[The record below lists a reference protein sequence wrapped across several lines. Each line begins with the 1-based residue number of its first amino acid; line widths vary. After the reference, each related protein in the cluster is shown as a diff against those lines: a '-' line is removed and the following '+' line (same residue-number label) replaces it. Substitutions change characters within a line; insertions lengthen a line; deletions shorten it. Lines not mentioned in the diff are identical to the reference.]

1 MAINPNLLRLF
12 SNGESFLDNDGKPL
26 VGNVAFYDRDNPGRT
41 CRIYDKN
48 GTTIQNPMPTT
59 DTGRLQ
65 QDVYLENDR
74 AYLIEFAK
82 YIPELPAYLFQF
94 SIELPKNIFVFKYE
108 DSIANR
114 AVFYFDNVDQMT
126 NETSDWQNGK
136 IYGLKGYYNAGD
148 KDVVYYMCQD
158 YTGENDGGSTFTVYD
173 QSTETQKTLR
183 LIAPANKYFDVKH
196 YGVFPTYSSYL
207 NVSQLQA
214 CDTYCYNNGYTMA
227 FTPTYNTAG
236 SMYLRGYYIRNANLS
251 LRSDI
256 WGTAETSL
264 HFENSTATLNLDD
277 CKMVIHADS
286 STITLNGETIHQTNV
301 HSGDESR
308 ITVNPT
314 INYIVD
320 KYSASKIT
328 AKNVNLIIIT
338 DSTDNVYDID
348 NCKIYSNAKINL
360 AKHNYIQNSYI
371 RQSFFYNITQSNIKN
386 QTLSGNTTNKSDWS
400 ASYYWI
406 AFLIVGKQQEI
417 DLEGSVGLGGYTLDI
432 DVDTVIKNGSL
443 SNGTITFSQG
453 LFTMENVTCSSSALI
468 KTYTTIKTTGNG
480 YNVILTGCTFEQGNL
495 SQFVCRTLKATNCD
509 FLSAGTGTPYG
520 LNIDCEYINA
530 VNCNFYCDVFAC
542 SYIDSTKYTSYFS
555 NNNFRSNLYIRP
567 GTATSSAYI
576 SSDWSLSNQMW
587 NYGCTIMNNN
597 FYEAN
602 DSAGHIRIYQ
612 ITWDNQT
619 VPNQTG
625 YITSLLQI
633 NNNNIISNIVQKPT
647 DNNRA
652 WNWIQWPERP
662 TPGNPATGVLYKW
675 TGAYSYK
682 NNKGDFAF
690 KYKIFKHCET
700 RKWVSGVE
708 YNVND
713 LVCSKFVHTG
723 LANVYLWKSPLY
735 PFIFCFDEEK
745 SKRILK
751 YKVTMDS
758 WYSNTLGNNDA
769 AMWANIHKYGSY
781 ENGSFVQYIWNTY
794 DHTNAQ
800 MQYLKGVGNYDYR
813 QDPPYVIYEGEMV
826 HPYIGI
832 ANDGKGISIPCYN
845 NSDGYPAIHD
855 TPEDT
860 NGYHN
865 AILSVEVY
873 D

>member
-26 VGNVAFYDRDNPGRT
+26 VGNVSFYDRDNPGRT

-59 DTGRLQ
+59 DTGRLE
-65 QDVYLENDR
+65 QDVYLENDK

-94 SIELPKNIFVFKYE
+94 SIELPKNIFVFQYE
-108 DSIANR
+108 DEIANR

-158 YTGENDGGSTFTVYD
+158 YTGENDGGSTFTVFD
-173 QSTETQKTLR
+173 QSSETQKTLR
-183 LIAPANKYFDVKH
+183 LISPSDKYFDVKH
-196 YGVFPTYSSYL
+196 FGVFPTYSSYL

-227 FTPTYNTAG
+227 FTPTYNAAG
-236 SMYLRGYYIRNANLS
+236 TMYLSDYYIRNSNLS
-251 LRSDI
+251 LRSYI

-264 HFENSTATLNLDD
+264 QFENSTATLNLDD
-277 CKMVIHADS
+277 CKMVIHAFNN

-301 HSGDESR
+301 HSGDENS

-338 DSTDNVYDID
+338 NSTDNVYDID

-360 AKHNYIQNSYI
+360 AKNNTIKNSYI
-371 RQSFFYNITQSNIKN
+371 RQSFFYNITQANIKK

-417 DLEGSVGLGGYTLDI
+417 DLEGSVGLGGYSLDI

-468 KTYTTIKTTGNG
+468 KTYTTIKTTSNG
-480 YNVILTGCTFEQGNL
+480 YNVILTGCTFEQGNK
-495 SQFVCRTLKATNCD
+495 SQFICRTLKATNCD

-520 LNIDCEYINA
+520 LNIDCEYIKA

-542 SYIDSTKYTSYFS
+542 SYIASTKYESYFS
-555 NNNFRSNLYIRP
+555 NNNFHSNLYIRP

-576 SSDWSLSNQMW
+576 SADWSLSYQMW

-597 FYEAN
+597 FYEAA

-625 YITSLLQI
+625 YITELLQI

-647 DNNRA
+647 DSNRA

-662 TPGNPATGVLYKW
+662 TPSNPATGVLYKW

-690 KYKIFKHCET
+690 KYKIFQNCET
-700 RKWVSGVE
+700 RSFVSGVE

-713 LVCSKFVHTG
+713 LVCSKMFRSDK
-723 LANVYLWKSPLY
+723 ASAWLWSSPLY
-735 PFIFCFDEEK
+735 PFIFCFEEEK
-745 SKRILK
+745 SKRRIK
-751 YKVTMDS
+751 YRVYMDS
-758 WYSNTLGNNDA
+758 WYLNVNDSNDVSWDVTHIHINNNIVYEWSQNHYESGNMVFLKGIGDA
-769 AMWANIHKYGSY
+769 NLISGAPL
-781 ENGSFVQYIWNTY
+781 TY
-794 DHTNAQ
+794 D
-800 MQYLKGVGNYDYR
+800 
-813 QDPPYVIYEGEMV
+813 YEGEIQV
-826 HPYIGI
+826 PYFGTPNVNPWPTIFT
-832 ANDGKGISIPCYN
+832 YN
-845 NSDGYPAIHD
+845 NSDGYPHLHD

-860 NGYHN
+860 EGYHDV
-865 AILSVEVY
+865 ILTVEVY